1 MLEAFLQSLSCVF
14 MLTLL
19 TGAGYW
25 TASRGWYDQTAS
37 QLLVRLVNFLS
48 LPCFLFSSVM
58 EKMTHDDLFALFE
71 PMIVPFISIWLVF
84 FASRIFV
91 RIFRIDSLHSGVF
104 SSAFSTSNNM
114 FIGLPVALALF
125 GTDGIKAD
133 KAQAPKVFSLATV
146 RRVFSPPL
154 CGFLLAIIL
163 IILNLRLPEP
173 IMQAAKYMGGITTP
187 LALLFIGL
195 MIYNIGL
202 RNIRFSRDLVL
213 VLIDRFLISPLLCL
227 AFTILMD
234 VPETIAKVYVIQ
246 ACLPCVLQ
254 IAVLAKFHHADVQF
268 ATTCVAS
275 TTIASAVTLPLWMMA
290 LTALY

>member
-104 SSAFSTSNNM
+104 CAFRNRRHRAYSS
-114 FIGLPVALALF
+114 
-125 GTDGIKAD
+125 
-133 KAQAPKVFSLATV
+133 
-146 RRVFSPPL
+146 
-154 CGFLLAIIL
+154 LLL
-163 IILNLRLPEP
+163 REHNL
-173 IMQAAKYMGGITTP
+173 
-187 LALLFIGL
+187 LLDHGQL
-195 MIYNIGL
+195 
-202 RNIRFSRDLVL
+202 S
-213 VLIDRFLISPLLCL
+213 
-227 AFTILMD
+227 
-234 VPETIAKVYVIQ
+234 
-246 ACLPCVLQ
+246 
-254 IAVLAKFHHADVQF
+254 
-268 ATTCVAS
+268 
-275 TTIASAVTLPLWMMA
+275 
-290 LTALY
+290 